1 MKKRNDVKVVIG
13 GKQYHMGGYESEEY
27 LQSIAAYINAKIE
40 ELKMQGSFPKLDAD
54 IVNILLQINIAD
66 DYFKLKKTQEEIT
79 IDYTEKQKENMDLK
93 REIIGLQAKL
103 ETFEQENRAMKEE
116 NLELQKRLIRME
128 AELEEKLGYEKQEQG
143 FFHQ

>member
-13 GKQYHMGGYESEEY
+13 GKQYNMGGYESEEY
-27 LQSIAAYINAKIE
+27 LQSIASYINAKTD
-40 ELKMQGSFPKLDAD
+40 ELKQNGAFPKLDSD

-66 DYFKLKKTQEEIT
+66 DYFKVKKNQDDIERELS
-79 IDYTEKQKENMDLK
+79 EKQKENVDLK

-103 ETFEQENRAMKEE
+103 ETFEQESRAMKED

-128 AELEEKLGYEKQEQG
+128 AELDEVRRRQ
-143 FFHQ
+143 

>member
-13 GKQYHMGGYESEEY
+13 GKQYNMGGYESEEY
-27 LQSIAAYINAKIE
+27 LQSIASYINAKSD
-40 ELKMQGSFPKLDAD
+40 ELKQQGGFPKLDSD

-66 DYFKLKKTQEEIT
+66 DYFKLKKNQEET
-79 IDYTEKQKENMDLK
+79 DREYSEKQKENVELK

-103 ETFEQENRAMKEE
+103 ETYEQESRAMKEE

-128 AELEEKLGYEKQEQG
+128 AEIEELRRRK
-143 FFHQ
+143 

>member
-13 GKQYHMGGYESEEY
+13 GKQYNMGGYESEEY
-27 LQSIAAYINAKIE
+27 LQSIASYINAKTD
-40 ELKMQGSFPKLDAD
+40 ELKQNGGFPKLDSD

-66 DYFKLKKTQEEIT
+66 DYFKVKKNQEEIERE
-79 IDYTEKQKENMDLK
+79 YSEKQKENVDLK

-103 ETFEQENRAMKEE
+103 ETFEQESRAMKDE

-128 AELEEKLGYEKQEQG
+128 AEIEELRRNRY
-143 FFHQ
+143 

>member
-13 GKQYHMGGYESEEY
+13 GKQYNMGGYESEEY
-27 LQSIAAYINAKIE
+27 LQSIASYINSKTD
-40 ELKMQGSFPKLDAD
+40 ELKQNGSYPKLDSD

-66 DYFKLKKTQEEIT
+66 DYFKVKKNQEEIERE
-79 IDYTEKQKENMDLK
+79 YSEKQKENVDLK

-103 ETFEQENRAMKEE
+103 ETYEQESRAMKDE

-128 AELEEKLGYEKQEQG
+128 AEIDELKRRY
-143 FFHQ
+143 

>member
-1 MKKRNDVKVVIG
+1 MKKRNDVKVIIG

-27 LQSIAAYINAKIE
+27 LQSLASYINAKLDD
-40 ELKMQGSFPKLDAD
+40 LKMQGSYPKLDPD

-66 DYFKLKKTQEEIT
+66 DYFKLKRVREELSV
-79 IDYTEKQKENMDLK
+79 DYNGCQKENLDLK

-116 NLELQKRLIRME
+116 NLELQKKLIRME
-128 AELEEKLGYEKQEQG
+128 AELEEWKRRQ
-143 FFHQ
+143 

>member
-13 GKQYHMGGYESEEY
+13 GKQYNMGGYESEEY
-27 LQSIAAYINAKIE
+27 LQSIASYINAKTD
-40 ELKMQGSFPKLDAD
+40 ELKQQGSFPKLDSD

-66 DYFKLKKTQEEIT
+66 DYFKVKKAQEET
-79 IDYTEKQKENMDLK
+79 DREYSEKQKENVDLK

-103 ETFEQENRAMKEE
+103 ETFEQENRVMKEE

-128 AELEEKLGYEKQEQG
+128 AEIEELRRR
-143 FFHQ
+143 

>member
-13 GKQYHMGGYESEEY
+13 GKQYNMGGYESEEY
-27 LQSIAAYINAKIE
+27 LQSIASYINAKTD
-40 ELKMQGSFPKLDAD
+40 ELKQQGGFPKLDSD

-66 DYFKLKKTQEEIT
+66 DYFKIKKNEDDMEREL
-79 IDYTEKQKENMDLK
+79 TEKQKENVDLK

-103 ETFEQENRAMKEE
+103 ETYEQEGRAMKEE

-128 AELEEKLGYEKQEQG
+128 AELEELRRRR
-143 FFHQ
+143 

>member
-13 GKQYHMGGYESEEY
+13 GKQYNMGGYESEEY
-27 LQSIAAYINAKIE
+27 LQSIASYINAKTD
-40 ELKMQGSFPKLDAD
+40 ELKQNGGFPKMDSD

-66 DYFKLKKTQEEIT
+66 DYFKVKKNQEEIERE
-79 IDYTEKQKENMDLK
+79 YSEKQKENVDLK

-103 ETFEQENRAMKEE
+103 ETFEQESRAMKDE

-128 AELEEKLGYEKQEQG
+128 AEIEELRRNRY
-143 FFHQ
+143 

>member
-13 GKQYHMGGYESEEY
+13 GKQYNMGGYESEEY
-27 LQSIAAYINAKIE
+27 LQSIASYINAKTD
-40 ELKMQGSFPKLDAD
+40 ELKQQGSFPKLDSD

-66 DYFKLKKTQEEIT
+66 DYFKIKKSQEET
-79 IDYTEKQKENMDLK
+79 DREYSEKQKENVDLK

-103 ETFEQENRAMKEE
+103 ETYEQENRAMKEE

-128 AELEEKLGYEKQEQG
+128 AEIEELRRKK
-143 FFHQ
+143 

>member
-13 GKQYHMGGYESEEY
+13 GKQYNMGGYESEEY
-27 LQSIAAYINAKIE
+27 LQSIASYINSKTD
-40 ELKMQGSFPKLDAD
+40 ELKQNGSYPKLDSD

-66 DYFKLKKTQEEIT
+66 DYFKVKKSQEEIERE
-79 IDYTEKQKENMDLK
+79 YSEKQKENVDLK

-103 ETFEQENRAMKEE
+103 ETYEQESRAMKDE

-128 AELEEKLGYEKQEQG
+128 AEIEELKRRY
-143 FFHQ
+143 